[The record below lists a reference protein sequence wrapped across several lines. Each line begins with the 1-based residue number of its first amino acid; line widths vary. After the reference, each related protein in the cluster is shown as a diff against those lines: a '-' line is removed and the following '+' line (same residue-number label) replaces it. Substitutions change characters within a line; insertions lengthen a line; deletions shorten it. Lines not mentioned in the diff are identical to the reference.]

1 MAKVADQLSRKSSTT
16 GKTLCIIKNSEKFEP
31 KGALYNWLKKPVLD
45 WTLPEKIVSD
55 ISKIMQK

>member
-1 MAKVADQLSRKSSTT
+1 MAKAADQLSRKSSTT
-16 GKTLCIIKNSEKFEP
+16 SKTLRIIKNSEKFEP

-45 WTLPEKIVSD
+45 WTLPEKIVYD